1 MSPVA
6 RISERWTAAK
16 RYMLAAAI
24 FCVALGLRLSIM
36 PRAPGWTFVTFYPAL
51 TLAAVFC
58 GAGAGVAV
66 SAASALAAYFLLLLP
81 APTFAFDRDAAAAA
95 GIFFATALG
104 IVWIVWRMHV
114 YARRSRAAAAKAH
127 ESELRYL
134 AVIEDMTDLIQ
145 RYSPDGALVFVNGAF
160 CRTIGKVRDEVLG
173 TPWSR
178 YPVQSDVAAVDAQNS
193 RLSPGNPIVTV
204 ECRFPRPDGELRW
217 VQLVN
222 RALFD
227 GDGRLREVQSVGRD
241 VTEHKRLETELET
254 ARNSAVQANE
264 FKSRFLAA
272 ASHDLRQP
280 LQTIWNLHTVLSRTL
295 ADGPLQ
301 PSLALLEEAVRY
313 LDDTLA
319 ALMDVN
325 RLEQGA
331 IVPVQRDFP
340 LAEML
345 GRLRADF
352 ALAASGRGLTLEIE
366 DSAEIA
372 HSDPTL
378 LPVILRNLLGN
389 AIKYTREG
397 GVRLRVRRDGE
408 RLAIDVSDTGV
419 GIDAEHLPRIF
430 DAFYRVD
437 ATGFDQRR
445 GVGLG
450 LSIVQ
455 NLCRLLGHEVRIDS
469 EVGRG
474 STFTVYVARAA
485 SLEAA
490 PATGRA
496 APVAAND
503 PVSPAGSRAPAT
515 LSPIGSGGAASHR
528 GTILH
533 VEDDVGVARS
543 MGLLLALEGYTVV
556 HAASRTE
563 ALRRVEEGARP
574 DLILC
579 DFHLQQGQTGD
590 QVVIELA
597 EALGR
602 KPPTIVLTGD
612 ISDRQIGKA
621 RAVADRILPKPVD
634 IEVLLREFDGLLET
648 VPSAPASR
656 PVN

>member
-6 RISERWTAAK
+6 RISERWSVAK
-16 RYMLAAAI
+16 RYLLAAAI
-24 FCVALGLRLSIM
+24 FCIAIGLRLAIM

-51 TLAAVFC
+51 TVAAVFC

-66 SAASALAAYFLLLLP
+66 SVASALAAYFLLLLP
-81 APTFAFDRDAAAAA
+81 SPSLAFDRDAAAAA
-95 GIFFATALG
+95 AIFFATALG
-104 IVWIVWRMHV
+104 IVWVVWRMHV
-114 YARRSRAAAAKAH
+114 YAGRSRVAAAKAH

-160 CRTIGKVRDEVLG
+160 CRTIGKTRDEILG
-173 TPWSR
+173 TFWSR
-178 YPVQSDVAAVDAQNS
+178 YLLDEDAAEVRAQNA
-193 RLSPGNPIVTV
+193 RLTPANPIITV
-204 ECRFPRPDGELRW
+204 ECRFPRPDGEIRW

-227 GDGRLREVQSVGRD
+227 GDGRLHEIQSAGRD
-241 VTEHKRLETELET
+241 VTEHKRLEAELET
-254 ARNSAVQANE
+254 ARNTAVQANE
-264 FKSRFLAA
+264 FKSRFLAS

-280 LQTIWNLHTVLSRTL
+280 LQTIWSLHTVLSRSL
-295 ADGPLQ
+295 AGGPLQ

-325 RLEQGA
+325 RLEQGV
-331 IVPVQRDFP
+331 IVPVQRDFG
-340 LAEML
+340 LTEML
-345 GRLRADF
+345 HRLRADF
-352 ALAASGRGLTLEIE
+352 ALAASGRGLELTIE
-366 DSAEIA
+366 DSAEVV

-378 LPVILRNLLGN
+378 LPVILRNLLAN
-389 AIKYTREG
+389 AIKYTQRG
-397 GVRLRVRRDGE
+397 AVRLRVRRDGA
-408 RLAIDVSDTGV
+408 RLAIDVIDTGV
-419 GIDAEHLPRIF
+419 GIEPEHLPRIF

-437 ATGFDQRR
+437 ATGLDQRR

-455 NLCRLLGHEVRIDS
+455 SLCHLLDHEMRIES

-474 STFTVYVARAA
+474 STFTVILARGAA
-485 SLEAA
+485 LEAA
-490 PATGRA
+490 PEPAPASPDAWAPGGLP
-496 APVAAND
+496 PVA
-503 PVSPAGSRAPAT
+503 PGGSR
-515 LSPIGSGGAASHR
+515 SRR

-543 MGLLLALEGYTVV
+543 MGLLLSLEGYTVV
-556 HAASRTE
+556 HAASRAE
-563 ALRRVEEGARP
+563 ALRRVEEGVRP

-590 QVVIELA
+590 QVVGELA

-634 IEVLLREFDGLLET
+634 IDVLLREFDGLLDAI
-648 VPSAPASR
+648 PSAPA
-656 PVN
+656 PLPLH

>member
-6 RISERWTAAK
+6 RISERWSVAK
-16 RYMLAAAI
+16 RYLLAAAI
-24 FCVALGLRLSIM
+24 FCIAIGLRLAIM

-51 TLAAVFC
+51 TVAAVFC

-66 SAASALAAYFLLLLP
+66 SVASALAAYFLLLLP
-81 APTFAFDRDAAAAA
+81 SPSLAFDRDAAAAA
-95 GIFFATALG
+95 AIFFATALG
-104 IVWIVWRMHV
+104 IVWVVWRMHV
-114 YARRSRAAAAKAH
+114 YAGRSRVAAAKAH
-127 ESELRYL
+127 ASELRYL

-160 CRTIGKVRDEVLG
+160 CRTIGKTRDEILG
-173 TPWSR
+173 TFWSR
-178 YPVQSDVAAVDAQNS
+178 YLLDEDAAEVRAQNA
-193 RLSPGNPIVTV
+193 RLTPANPIITV
-204 ECRFPRPDGELRW
+204 ECRFPRPDGEIRW

-227 GDGRLREVQSVGRD
+227 GDGRLQEIQSAGRD
-241 VTEHKRLETELET
+241 VTEHKRLEAEIET
-254 ARNSAVQANE
+254 ARNTAVQANE
-264 FKSRFLAA
+264 FKSRFLAS

-280 LQTIWNLHTVLSRTL
+280 LQTIWSLHTVLSRSL
-295 ADGPLQ
+295 AGGPLQ
-301 PSLALLEEAVRY
+301 PSLVLLEEAVRY

-325 RLEQGA
+325 RLEQGV
-331 IVPVQRDFP
+331 IVPVQRDFG
-340 LAEML
+340 LTEML
-345 GRLRADF
+345 HRLRADF
-352 ALAASGRGLTLEIE
+352 ALAASGRGLELTIE
-366 DSAEIA
+366 DSAEVV

-378 LPVILRNLLGN
+378 LPVILRNLLAN
-389 AIKYTREG
+389 AIKYTQRG
-397 GVRLRVRRDGE
+397 AVRLRVRRDGA
-408 RLAIDVSDTGV
+408 RLAIDVIDTGV
-419 GIDAEHLPRIF
+419 GIEPEHLPRIF

-437 ATGFDQRR
+437 ATGLDQRR

-455 NLCRLLGHEVRIDS
+455 SLCHLLDHEMRIES

-474 STFTVYVARAA
+474 STFTVILARGAA
-485 SLEAA
+485 LEAA
-490 PATGRA
+490 PEPA
-496 APVAAND
+496 AASPDAWAPGGPPPVA
-503 PVSPAGSRAPAT
+503 PGGSR
-515 LSPIGSGGAASHR
+515 SR
-528 GTILH
+528 RCTILH

-543 MGLLLALEGYTVV
+543 MGLLLSLEGYTVV
-556 HAASRTE
+556 HAASRAE
-563 ALRRVEEGARP
+563 ALRRVEEGVRP

-590 QVVIELA
+590 QVVGELA

-634 IEVLLREFDGLLET
+634 IDVLLREFDGLLDAI
-648 VPSAPASR
+648 PSAPA
-656 PVN
+656 PLPLH

>member
-1 MSPVA
+1 
-6 RISERWTAAK
+6 
-16 RYMLAAAI
+16 
-24 FCVALGLRLSIM
+24 M
-36 PRAPGWTFVTFYPAL
+36 PHAPGWTFVTFYPAL

-66 SAASALAAYFLLLLP
+66 SVASAIAAYFLLLLP
-81 APTFAFDRDAAAAA
+81 TPALVLNRDAAAAA
-95 GIFFATALG
+95 AIFFATALG
-104 IVWIVWRMHV
+104 IVWVVWRMHR
-114 YARRSRAAAAKAH
+114 YARRSRVAAAKAH

-145 RYSPDGALVFVNGAF
+145 RYTPDGVLVFVNGAF

-178 YPVQSDVAAVDAQNS
+178 YPFHEDVAPIEAQNG
-193 RLSPGNPIVTV
+193 RLSPATPIVTV
-204 ECRFPRPDGELRW
+204 ECRFPHPDGEIHW

-227 GDGRLREVQSVGRD
+227 GDGGLREIQSVGRD
-241 VTEHKRLETELET
+241 VTEHKRLELELET
-254 ARNSAVQANE
+254 ARNVAVQANE

-295 ADGPLQ
+295 AGGPLQ

-331 IVPVQRDFP
+331 IVPAPRDFP
-340 LAEML
+340 LAEIL

-366 DSAEIA
+366 NSPEIA

-397 GVRLRVRRDGE
+397 GVRLRLRVRRDGE
-408 RLAIDVSDTGV
+408 RLAIDVIDTGV
-419 GIDAEHLPRIF
+419 GIDAEHLPRVF

-469 EVGRG
+469 AVGRG
-474 STFTVYVARAA
+474 STFTVYVA
-485 SLEAA
+485 LGA
-490 PATGRA
+490 PALA
-496 APVAAND
+496 SVSAPAPTDV
-503 PVSPAGSRAPAT
+503 RAPQAPP
-515 LSPIGSGGAASHR
+515 SAGPASRR

-543 MGLLLALEGYTVV
+543 MGLLLSLEGYTVV
-556 HAASRTE
+556 HAASRAE
-563 ALRRVEEGARP
+563 ALRRVEGGTRP

-590 QVVIELA
+590 QVVVELVA
-597 EALGR
+597 ALGR

-634 IEVLLREFDGLLET
+634 IEVLLREFDGLLAAAS
-648 VPSAPASR
+648 SAPA
-656 PVN
+656 PLPLN

>member
-6 RISERWTAAK
+6 RISERWSVAK
-16 RYMLAAAI
+16 RYLLAAAI
-24 FCVALGLRLSIM
+24 FCIAIGLRLAIM

-51 TLAAVFC
+51 TVAAVFC

-66 SAASALAAYFLLLLP
+66 SVASALAAYFLLLLP
-81 APTFAFDRDAAAAA
+81 SPSLAFDRDAAAAA
-95 GIFFATALG
+95 AIFFATALG
-104 IVWIVWRMHV
+104 IVWVVWRMHV
-114 YARRSRAAAAKAH
+114 YAARSRVAAAKAH
-127 ESELRYL
+127 ASELRYL

-160 CRTIGKVRDEVLG
+160 CRTIGKTRDEILG
-173 TPWSR
+173 TFWSR
-178 YPVQSDVAAVDAQNS
+178 YLLDEDAAEVRAQNA
-193 RLSPGNPIVTV
+193 RLTPANPIITV
-204 ECRFPRPDGELRW
+204 ECRFPRPDGEIRW

-227 GDGRLREVQSVGRD
+227 GDGRLHEIQSAGRD
-241 VTEHKRLETELET
+241 VTEHKRLEAELET
-254 ARNSAVQANE
+254 ARNTAVQANE
-264 FKSRFLAA
+264 FKSRFLAS

-280 LQTIWNLHTVLSRTL
+280 LQTIWSLHTVLSRSL
-295 ADGPLQ
+295 AGGPLQ

-325 RLEQGA
+325 RLEQGV
-331 IVPVQRDFP
+331 IVPVQRDFG
-340 LAEML
+340 LTEML
-345 GRLRADF
+345 HRLRADF
-352 ALAASGRGLTLEIE
+352 ALAASGRGLELTIE
-366 DSAEIA
+366 DSAEA
-372 HSDPTL
+372 VHSDPTL
-378 LPVILRNLLGN
+378 LPVILRNLLAN
-389 AIKYTREG
+389 AIKYTPRG
-397 GVRLRVRRDGE
+397 AVRLRVRRDGA
-408 RLAIDVSDTGV
+408 RLAIDVIDTGV
-419 GIDAEHLPRIF
+419 GIEPEHLPRIF

-437 ATGFDQRR
+437 ATGLDQRR

-455 NLCRLLGHEVRIDS
+455 SLCRLLDHEMRIES

-474 STFTVYVARAA
+474 STFTVILARGAA
-485 SLEAA
+485 LEAA
-490 PATGRA
+490 PEPAPASPDAWAPGGPPPVATG
-496 APVAAND
+496 
-503 PVSPAGSRAPAT
+503 GSR
-515 LSPIGSGGAASHR
+515 SRR

-543 MGLLLALEGYTVV
+543 MGLLLSLEGYTVV
-556 HAASRTE
+556 HAASRAE
-563 ALRRVEEGARP
+563 ALRRVEEGVRP

-590 QVVIELA
+590 QVVGELA

-634 IEVLLREFDGLLET
+634 IDVLLREFDGLLDAI
-648 VPSAPASR
+648 PSAPA
-656 PVN
+656 PLPLH